1 MFSSSFSV
9 VLDHCLLLKEPSH
22 LLSLLSS
29 SDPDF
34 LKNLSPVIDTRAL
47 FEAAVRVRADWCWAS
62 CGLDEE
68 SSCSGEGTRY
78 YLCSNMAFLPP
89 TGWLPHSDKSSPH
102 SERTSD
108 IQRHFCHHKT
118 ISEGENCK
126 QGERFLFNLI
136 LFLKKIFHDF
146 FFSLDLL

>member
-1 MFSSSFSV
+1 MFSSSFSM

-22 LLSLLSS
+22 LLSLPSN

-47 FEAAVRVRADWCWAS
+47 FEAAVRVRAYWCWAS
-62 CGLDEE
+62 CGLNEQ
-68 SSCSGEGTRY
+68 SSCRGEGTRY

-108 IQRHFCHHKT
+108 I
-118 ISEGENCK
+118 
-126 QGERFLFNLI
+126 
-136 LFLKKIFHDF
+136 
-146 FFSLDLL
+146 